1 MYGTLEVGNYAVN
14 VKGSKYFKES
24 NHRDKQKIEKD
35 YIIEQMK
42 LKQKEMKV
50 KQNEKV

>member
-1 MYGTLEVGNYAVN
+1 MYGALEVGNYAVN

>member
-42 LKQKEMKV
+42 LKQKEMKA